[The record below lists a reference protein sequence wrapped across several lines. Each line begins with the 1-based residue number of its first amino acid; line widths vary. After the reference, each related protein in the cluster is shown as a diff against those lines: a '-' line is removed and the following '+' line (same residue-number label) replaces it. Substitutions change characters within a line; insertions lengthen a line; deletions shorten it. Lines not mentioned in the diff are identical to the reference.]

1 MKEPRHR
8 QYERDLGSA
17 NVSKLTRWVTVTAVG
32 LTGFFSAALAH
43 ALPGRAARSGSSSSV
58 TAPGSVSAP
67 SLGVPTLQPPT
78 QPPGPTLAPPQV
90 TSGGS

>member
-8 QYERDLGSA
+8 QYQRDLGSA
-17 NVSKLTRWVTVTAVG
+17 NVSKLTRWVTVAALG
-32 LTGFFSAALAH
+32 LTAFFSAALAH
-43 ALPGRAARSGSSSSV
+43 ALPGRAARSGSPSSL

-67 SLGVPTLQPPT
+67 NVGASALQPPT
-78 QPPGPTLAPPQV
+78 QAPVPTLAPPQV